1 MGVEETW
8 PPPLP
13 EVVQRWPIPR
23 GHKHRPARWVGG
35 DATQYRAFFQ
45 GVLDDEGED
54 ALARIWNDAPC
65 SPQAAATRWYC
76 PGVPMYVTDVRTAGP
91 SRPRH
96 GYLVPAR
103 AALLALDH
111 GHVLCRTRPLEHP

>member
-35 DATQYRAFFQ
+35 DGAQYRAFF
-45 GVLDDEGED
+45 
-54 ALARIWNDAPC
+54 
-65 SPQAAATRWYC
+65 
-76 PGVPMYVTDVRTAGP
+76 
-91 SRPRH
+91 
-96 GYLVPAR
+96 
-103 AALLALDH
+103 
-111 GHVLCRTRPLEHP
+111 